1 MNSPKLFEE
10 IKKASKETNS
20 NLTSVVD
27 DIHGA
32 KNITD
37 NFRNIYENLYNEQ
50 DDIDRSFFEKINDK
64 VAEMLLKLGTSLP
77 YLLLT
82 LLKLLLRS

>member
-10 IKKASKETNS
+10 INKASKETNS

-37 NFRNIYENLYNEQ
+37 NFRNIYDILYNEQ
-50 DDIDRSFFEKINDK
+50 YDIDISFIEKINAK
-64 VAEMLLKLGTSLP
+64 VAEMG
-77 YLLLT
+77 
-82 LLKLLLRS
+82 

>member
-10 IKKASKETNS
+10 IKKSCKETNS

-32 KNITD
+32 KNITEH
-37 NFRNIYENLYNEQ
+37 FRNIYENLYNEQ
-50 DDIDRSFFEKINDK
+50 DHIDRRFIGNINDI
-64 VAEMLLKLGTSLP
+64 VAKNAL
-77 YLLLT
+77 
-82 LLKLLLRS
+82 